1 MKFENI
7 RVYNFEN
14 ALRGMRNPLASWK
27 KIDSEFGV
35 RPRVEVPE
43 GAVITHEYENGLCEY
58 AKIGPNDMG
67 LAKRLIAG
75 GSEHRKFLRQIFVT
89 VDITAPLLWW
99 KEADT
104 YKVGTVANSTS
115 TMHCGLKQPF
125 SLDQFE
131 LSPIEEYSNNF
142 FDVDSDIAPEDIITK
157 DIAGFENYTITNTG
171 EIYLKPYE
179 LIDSKGIKRHY
190 NGHIV
195 KQAVNSSNY
204 KKVTLRKDGVSYN
217 KYVHRLLAE
226 NFIPNPNNLPDV
238 NHKDGNKWNNN
249 LSNLE
254 WVTEQENTKH
264 AHANGLAHISH
275 YNRFRVGQTARRFD
289 YIEVQEILQK
299 VAEGYTQ
306 KEVADMF
313 HCYDSTINN
322 IVNGKLYNAVE
333 PTTADLL
340 QLIIDDLNDLRDQW
354 LIETDPTKKQLIW
367 KAIISLL
374 PESWLQTRTVTM
386 NYENLLSMYHQRR
399 NHKLTEWSIDFIN
412 FIKSLPYASDFL
424 IPDEAE

>member
-89 VDITAPLLWW
+89 VDITAPLYYF
-99 KEADT
+99 KEFDT
-104 YKVGTVANSTS
+104 YRIGVTENSTS
-115 TMHCGLKQPF
+115 TMHKLASTPIT
-125 SLDQFE
+125 LDCFE
-131 LSPIEEYSNNF
+131 LEDYSPELDMI
-142 FDVDSDIAPEDIITK
+142 DDVPLGLRVDS
-157 DIAGFENYTITNTG
+157 F
-171 EIYLKPYE
+171 
-179 LIDSKGIKRHY
+179 
-190 NGHIV
+190 
-195 KQAVNSSNY
+195 
-204 KKVTLRKDGVSYN
+204 
-217 KYVHRLLAE
+217 
-226 NFIPNPNNLPDV
+226 
-238 NHKDGNKWNNN
+238 
-249 LSNLE
+249 
-254 WVTEQENTKH
+254 
-264 AHANGLAHISH
+264 
-275 YNRFRVGQTARRFD
+275 
-289 YIEVQEILQK
+289 
-299 VAEGYTQ
+299 
-306 KEVADMF
+306 
-313 HCYDSTINN
+313 
-322 IVNGKLYNAVE
+322 
-333 PTTADLL
+333 
-340 QLIIDDLNDLRDQW
+340 IDDLEQMRQKYLMTNDKRYWKELVRW
-354 LIETDPTKKQLIW
+354 LPNG
-367 KAIISLL
+367 
-374 PESWLQTRTVTM
+374 WLQTRTVTM

>member
-89 VDITAPLLWW
+89 VDITAPLYYF
-99 KEADT
+99 KEFDT
-104 YKVGTVANSTS
+104 YRIGVTENSTS
-115 TMHCGLKQPF
+115 TMHKLASTPIT
-125 SLDQFE
+125 LDCFE
-131 LSPIEEYSNNF
+131 LGDYSPELDMI
-142 FDVDSDIAPEDIITK
+142 DDVPLGLRVDS
-157 DIAGFENYTITNTG
+157 F
-171 EIYLKPYE
+171 L
-179 LIDSKGIKRHY
+179 
-190 NGHIV
+190 
-195 KQAVNSSNY
+195 
-204 KKVTLRKDGVSYN
+204 
-217 KYVHRLLAE
+217 
-226 NFIPNPNNLPDV
+226 
-238 NHKDGNKWNNN
+238 
-249 LSNLE
+249 
-254 WVTEQENTKH
+254 
-264 AHANGLAHISH
+264 
-275 YNRFRVGQTARRFD
+275 
-289 YIEVQEILQK
+289 
-299 VAEGYTQ
+299 
-306 KEVADMF
+306 
-313 HCYDSTINN
+313 
-322 IVNGKLYNAVE
+322 
-333 PTTADLL
+333 
-340 QLIIDDLNDLRDQW
+340 DDLEQMRQKYLMTNDKRYWEELVRW
-354 LIETDPTKKQLIW
+354 LPNG
-367 KAIISLL
+367 
-374 PESWLQTRTVTM
+374 WLQTRTVTM

>member
-115 TMHCGLKQPF
+115 TMHKLASTPITLNC
-125 SLDQFE
+125 FE
-131 LSPIEEYSNNF
+131 LGDYSPELDMI
-142 FDVDSDIAPEDIITK
+142 DDVPLGLRVDS
-157 DIAGFENYTITNTG
+157 F
-171 EIYLKPYE
+171 
-179 LIDSKGIKRHY
+179 
-190 NGHIV
+190 
-195 KQAVNSSNY
+195 
-204 KKVTLRKDGVSYN
+204 
-217 KYVHRLLAE
+217 
-226 NFIPNPNNLPDV
+226 
-238 NHKDGNKWNNN
+238 
-249 LSNLE
+249 
-254 WVTEQENTKH
+254 
-264 AHANGLAHISH
+264 
-275 YNRFRVGQTARRFD
+275 
-289 YIEVQEILQK
+289 
-299 VAEGYTQ
+299 
-306 KEVADMF
+306 
-313 HCYDSTINN
+313 
-322 IVNGKLYNAVE
+322 
-333 PTTADLL
+333 
-340 QLIIDDLNDLRDQW
+340 IDDLEQMRQKYLMTNDKRYWKELVRW
-354 LIETDPTKKQLIW
+354 LPNG
-367 KAIISLL
+367 
-374 PESWLQTRTVTM
+374 WLQTRTVTM

>member
-67 LAKRLIAG
+67 LAKRLITG

-115 TMHCGLKQPF
+115 TMHKLASTPIT
-125 SLDQFE
+125 LDCFE
-131 LSPIEEYSNNF
+131 LGDYSPELDMI
-142 FDVDSDIAPEDIITK
+142 DDVPLGLRVDS
-157 DIAGFENYTITNTG
+157 F
-171 EIYLKPYE
+171 
-179 LIDSKGIKRHY
+179 
-190 NGHIV
+190 
-195 KQAVNSSNY
+195 
-204 KKVTLRKDGVSYN
+204 
-217 KYVHRLLAE
+217 
-226 NFIPNPNNLPDV
+226 
-238 NHKDGNKWNNN
+238 
-249 LSNLE
+249 
-254 WVTEQENTKH
+254 
-264 AHANGLAHISH
+264 
-275 YNRFRVGQTARRFD
+275 
-289 YIEVQEILQK
+289 
-299 VAEGYTQ
+299 
-306 KEVADMF
+306 
-313 HCYDSTINN
+313 
-322 IVNGKLYNAVE
+322 
-333 PTTADLL
+333 
-340 QLIIDDLNDLRDQW
+340 IDDLEQMRQKYLMTNDKRYWKELVRW
-354 LIETDPTKKQLIW
+354 LPNG
-367 KAIISLL
+367 
-374 PESWLQTRTVTM
+374 WLQTRTVTM

>member
-35 RPRVEVPE
+35 RPRIEVPE

-115 TMHCGLKQPF
+115 TMHKLASTPIT
-125 SLDQFE
+125 LDCFE
-131 LSPIEEYSNNF
+131 LGDYSPELDMI
-142 FDVDSDIAPEDIITK
+142 DDVPLGLRVDS
-157 DIAGFENYTITNTG
+157 F
-171 EIYLKPYE
+171 
-179 LIDSKGIKRHY
+179 
-190 NGHIV
+190 
-195 KQAVNSSNY
+195 
-204 KKVTLRKDGVSYN
+204 
-217 KYVHRLLAE
+217 
-226 NFIPNPNNLPDV
+226 
-238 NHKDGNKWNNN
+238 
-249 LSNLE
+249 
-254 WVTEQENTKH
+254 
-264 AHANGLAHISH
+264 
-275 YNRFRVGQTARRFD
+275 
-289 YIEVQEILQK
+289 
-299 VAEGYTQ
+299 
-306 KEVADMF
+306 
-313 HCYDSTINN
+313 
-322 IVNGKLYNAVE
+322 
-333 PTTADLL
+333 
-340 QLIIDDLNDLRDQW
+340 LNDLEQMRQKYLMTNDKRYWKELVRW
-354 LIETDPTKKQLIW
+354 LPNG
-367 KAIISLL
+367 
-374 PESWLQTRTVTM
+374 WLQTRTVTM

>member
-89 VDITAPLLWW
+89 VDITAPLYYF
-99 KEADT
+99 KEFDT
-104 YKVGTVANSTS
+104 YRVGVTENSTS
-115 TMHCGLKQPF
+115 TMHKLASTPIT
-125 SLDQFE
+125 LDCFE
-131 LSPIEEYSNNF
+131 LGDYSP
-142 FDVDSDIAPEDIITK
+142 
-157 DIAGFENYTITNTG
+157 
-171 EIYLKPYE
+171 E
-179 LIDSKGIKRHY
+179 L
-190 NGHIV
+190 
-195 KQAVNSSNY
+195 
-204 KKVTLRKDGVSYN
+204 
-217 KYVHRLLAE
+217 
-226 NFIPNPNNLPDV
+226 
-238 NHKDGNKWNNN
+238 
-249 LSNLE
+249 
-254 WVTEQENTKH
+254 
-264 AHANGLAHISH
+264 
-275 YNRFRVGQTARRFD
+275 
-289 YIEVQEILQK
+289 
-299 VAEGYTQ
+299 
-306 KEVADMF
+306 DM
-313 HCYDSTINN
+313 
-322 IVNGKLYNAVE
+322 
-333 PTTADLL
+333 
-340 QLIIDDLNDLRDQW
+340 IDDVPLGLRVDAFLDDLEQMRQKYLMTNDKRYWKELVRW
-354 LIETDPTKKQLIW
+354 LPNG
-367 KAIISLL
+367 
-374 PESWLQTRTVTM
+374 WLQTRTVTM

>member
-89 VDITAPLLWW
+89 VDITAPLYYF
-99 KEADT
+99 KEFDT
-104 YKVGTVANSTS
+104 YRIGVTENSTS
-115 TMHCGLKQPF
+115 TMHKLASTPIT
-125 SLDQFE
+125 LDCFE
-131 LSPIEEYSNNF
+131 LGDYSPELDMI
-142 FDVDSDIAPEDIITK
+142 DDVPLGLRVDS
-157 DIAGFENYTITNTG
+157 F
-171 EIYLKPYE
+171 
-179 LIDSKGIKRHY
+179 
-190 NGHIV
+190 
-195 KQAVNSSNY
+195 
-204 KKVTLRKDGVSYN
+204 
-217 KYVHRLLAE
+217 
-226 NFIPNPNNLPDV
+226 
-238 NHKDGNKWNNN
+238 
-249 LSNLE
+249 
-254 WVTEQENTKH
+254 
-264 AHANGLAHISH
+264 
-275 YNRFRVGQTARRFD
+275 
-289 YIEVQEILQK
+289 
-299 VAEGYTQ
+299 
-306 KEVADMF
+306 
-313 HCYDSTINN
+313 
-322 IVNGKLYNAVE
+322 
-333 PTTADLL
+333 
-340 QLIIDDLNDLRDQW
+340 IDDLEQIRQKYLMTNDKRYWKELVRW
-354 LIETDPTKKQLIW
+354 LPNG
-367 KAIISLL
+367 
-374 PESWLQTRTVTM
+374 WLQTRTVTM

>member
-89 VDITAPLLWW
+89 VDITAPLFWW

-104 YKVGTVANSTS
+104 YKIGTVANSTS
-115 TMHCGLKQPF
+115 TMHKLASTPIT
-125 SLDQFE
+125 LDCFE
-131 LSPIEEYSNNF
+131 LGDYSPELDMI
-142 FDVDSDIAPEDIITK
+142 DDVPLGLRVDS
-157 DIAGFENYTITNTG
+157 F
-171 EIYLKPYE
+171 
-179 LIDSKGIKRHY
+179 
-190 NGHIV
+190 
-195 KQAVNSSNY
+195 
-204 KKVTLRKDGVSYN
+204 
-217 KYVHRLLAE
+217 
-226 NFIPNPNNLPDV
+226 
-238 NHKDGNKWNNN
+238 
-249 LSNLE
+249 
-254 WVTEQENTKH
+254 
-264 AHANGLAHISH
+264 
-275 YNRFRVGQTARRFD
+275 
-289 YIEVQEILQK
+289 
-299 VAEGYTQ
+299 
-306 KEVADMF
+306 
-313 HCYDSTINN
+313 
-322 IVNGKLYNAVE
+322 
-333 PTTADLL
+333 
-340 QLIIDDLNDLRDQW
+340 IDDLEQMRQKYLMINDKRYWKELVRW
-354 LIETDPTKKQLIW
+354 LPNG
-367 KAIISLL
+367 
-374 PESWLQTRTVTM
+374 WLQTRTVTM

>member
-35 RPRVEVPE
+35 RPRIKVPE

-104 YKVGTVANSTS
+104 YKIGTVANSTS
-115 TMHCGLKQPF
+115 TMHKLASTPIT
-125 SLDQFE
+125 LDCFE
-131 LSPIEEYSNNF
+131 LGDYSPELDMI
-142 FDVDSDIAPEDIITK
+142 DDVPLGLRVDS
-157 DIAGFENYTITNTG
+157 F
-171 EIYLKPYE
+171 
-179 LIDSKGIKRHY
+179 
-190 NGHIV
+190 
-195 KQAVNSSNY
+195 
-204 KKVTLRKDGVSYN
+204 
-217 KYVHRLLAE
+217 
-226 NFIPNPNNLPDV
+226 
-238 NHKDGNKWNNN
+238 
-249 LSNLE
+249 
-254 WVTEQENTKH
+254 
-264 AHANGLAHISH
+264 
-275 YNRFRVGQTARRFD
+275 
-289 YIEVQEILQK
+289 
-299 VAEGYTQ
+299 
-306 KEVADMF
+306 
-313 HCYDSTINN
+313 
-322 IVNGKLYNAVE
+322 
-333 PTTADLL
+333 
-340 QLIIDDLNDLRDQW
+340 IDDLEQMRQKYLMTNDKRYWKELVRW
-354 LIETDPTKKQLIW
+354 LPNG
-367 KAIISLL
+367 
-374 PESWLQTRTVTM
+374 WLQTRTVTM

>member
-89 VDITAPLLWW
+89 VDITAPLYYF
-99 KEADT
+99 KEFDT
-104 YKVGTVANSTS
+104 YRIGVTENSTS
-115 TMHCGLKQPF
+115 TMHKLASTPIT
-125 SLDQFE
+125 LDCFE
-131 LSPIEEYSNNF
+131 LGDYSPE
-142 FDVDSDIAPEDIITK
+142 VD
-157 DIAGFENYTITNTG
+157 
-171 EIYLKPYE
+171 
-179 LIDSKGIKRHY
+179 
-190 NGHIV
+190 
-195 KQAVNSSNY
+195 
-204 KKVTLRKDGVSYN
+204 
-217 KYVHRLLAE
+217 
-226 NFIPNPNNLPDV
+226 
-238 NHKDGNKWNNN
+238 
-249 LSNLE
+249 
-254 WVTEQENTKH
+254 
-264 AHANGLAHISH
+264 
-275 YNRFRVGQTARRFD
+275 
-289 YIEVQEILQK
+289 
-299 VAEGYTQ
+299 
-306 KEVADMF
+306 M
-313 HCYDSTINN
+313 
-322 IVNGKLYNAVE
+322 
-333 PTTADLL
+333 
-340 QLIIDDLNDLRDQW
+340 IDDVPLGLRVDAFLDDLEQMRQKYLMTNDKRYWKELVRW
-354 LIETDPTKKQLIW
+354 LPNG
-367 KAIISLL
+367 
-374 PESWLQTRTVTM
+374 WLQTRTVTM

>member
-89 VDITAPLLWW
+89 VDITAPLYYF
-99 KEADT
+99 KEFDT
-104 YKVGTVANSTS
+104 YRIGVTENSTS
-115 TMHCGLKQPF
+115 TMHKLASTPIT
-125 SLDQFE
+125 LDCFE
-131 LSPIEEYSNNF
+131 LGDYS
-142 FDVDSDIAPEDIITK
+142 S
-157 DIAGFENYTITNTG
+157 
-171 EIYLKPYE
+171 E
-179 LIDSKGIKRHY
+179 L
-190 NGHIV
+190 
-195 KQAVNSSNY
+195 
-204 KKVTLRKDGVSYN
+204 
-217 KYVHRLLAE
+217 
-226 NFIPNPNNLPDV
+226 
-238 NHKDGNKWNNN
+238 
-249 LSNLE
+249 
-254 WVTEQENTKH
+254 
-264 AHANGLAHISH
+264 
-275 YNRFRVGQTARRFD
+275 
-289 YIEVQEILQK
+289 
-299 VAEGYTQ
+299 
-306 KEVADMF
+306 DM
-313 HCYDSTINN
+313 
-322 IVNGKLYNAVE
+322 
-333 PTTADLL
+333 
-340 QLIIDDLNDLRDQW
+340 IDDVPLGLRVDAFLDDLEQMRQKYLMTNDKRYWKELVRW
-354 LIETDPTKKQLIW
+354 LPNG
-367 KAIISLL
+367 
-374 PESWLQTRTVTM
+374 WLQTRTVTM